1 MIPKMMRDK
10 RDLKPKMK
18 KKSQKKRRRSQR
30 KEKIGARKVCNF
42 AIFIQFIN
50 NCLTFRKVGYKY

>member
-1 MIPKMMRDK
+1 MIPDFAGQK
-10 RDLKPKMK
+10 RFKTKDEK
-18 KKSQKKRRRSQR
+18 KRERRRSQR
-30 KEKIGARKVCNF
+30 KEKIGARNVCNF

>member
-1 MIPKMMRDK
+1 MIPDFAGQKGFKTKDEKK
-10 RDLKPKMK
+10 RE
-18 KKSQKKRRRSQR
+18 RRRSQR